1 MTDILIQQVNF
12 ISEAIAWQ
20 GFLAQ
25 FEYSD
30 FYHTFDY
37 VYLES
42 LRINGAPKLV
52 VVSMPTGLVGLIM
65 IFRKI
70 PGDNKHF
77 DATAVYGYNGVLT
90 SSALTPTDYQLGI
103 AQIKKALAARGCVCF
118 FNRESAFTSHRLPEA
133 TAMGNTVAVDLQQSP
148 AAYEKSLAEGH
159 RQEIK
164 SLTKLNYTVT
174 NAQGEKQLA
183 EFKEIYYQTMLRR
196 NAWAQ
201 YFFSQKYFKA
211 ILENLHT
218 STVLKIVYHNNQ
230 MLAGAIFTTQGTNLH
245 YLFSGSAYDAAPY
258 PVTKLILDQM
268 IRENLQ
274 KDKLKHLHLGGGL
287 AGKNDG
293 LFKFKLGFGKTI
305 LPFYTTQWI
314 LLPEVYTRLSAH
326 ILTETS
332 FFPKYRSA

>member
-1 MTDILIQQVNF
+1 MNDISIKQANF

-52 VVSMPTGLVGLIM
+52 VVNMPSGLVGLIM

-70 PGDNKHF
+70 PGDNKYF

-90 SSALTPTDYQLGI
+90 SSALTPSDYQLGI
-103 AQIKKALAARGCVCF
+103 VQIKKVLAQRGCVSF
-118 FNRESAFTSHRLPEA
+118 FNRESAFTSQRLPDAVEIGK
-133 TAMGNTVAVDLQQSP
+133 TLAVDLQQTPS
-148 AAYEKSLAEGH
+148 AYEQSLSEGH

-164 SLTKLNYTVT
+164 YLLRDNYRVI
-174 NAQGEKQLA
+174 NATTPEQLVD
-183 EFKEIYYQTMLRR
+183 FQEIYSQTMTRR
-196 NAWAQ
+196 EANINFFSHQ
-201 YFFSQKYFKA
+201 YFEA
-211 ILENLHT
+211 IMKNTLALPI
-218 STVLKIVYHNNQ
+218 LKMVYQNKNPI
-230 MLAGAIFTTQGTNLH
+230 AGAIFTTQGTNLH
-245 YLFSGSAYDAAPY
+245 YLFSGSANNAAPY
-258 PVTKLILDQM
+258 PATKLILDQT

-274 KDKLKHLHLGGGL
+274 KNKHKYLHLGGGL
-287 AGKNDG
+287 AGQPDG
-293 LFKFKLGFGKTI
+293 LFQFKLGFGKTI
-305 LPFYTTQWI
+305 LPYCITQWI
-314 LLPEVYTRLSAH
+314 LLPEVYNRLSAH
-326 ILTETS
+326 VITDAS